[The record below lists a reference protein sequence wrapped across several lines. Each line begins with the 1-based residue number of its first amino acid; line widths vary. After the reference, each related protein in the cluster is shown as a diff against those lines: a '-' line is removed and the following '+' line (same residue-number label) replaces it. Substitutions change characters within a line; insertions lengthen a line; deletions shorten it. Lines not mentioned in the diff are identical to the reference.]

1 MEFQPFTVAEQRP
14 IRPGMTISRPLH
26 LGQSTGAAWFSLG
39 AGTSISPERY
49 DRPALYLGAA
59 GEGALLLGKE
69 HRRVPLSP
77 DVLIAVPPQTL
88 CGAETGAGLIYTEI
102 VPEKEITMNN
112 IVTPGQPLDLKD
124 LISYE
129 EGSIAN
135 LDLVSTNDTKFVLM
149 AFDAGTGLTP
159 HRAPGNA
166 ILTALDGK
174 ATIGYEGHDYE
185 LTAGQSFR
193 FEKNGL
199 HSVTAN
205 EKFKMSLLLVLE

>member
-1 MEFQPFTVAEQRP
+1 MVFQPFTIAEKRP

-26 LGQSTGAAWFSLG
+26 LGQSIGAAWSSLG

-49 DRPALYLGAA
+49 DRPALYVGAA
-59 GEGALLLGKE
+59 GEGALLLGEE

-77 DVLIAVPPQTL
+77 D
-88 CGAETGAGLIYTEI
+88 
-102 VPEKEITMNN
+102 
-112 IVTPGQPLDLKD
+112 
-124 LISYE
+124 
-129 EGSIAN
+129 
-135 LDLVSTNDTKFVLM
+135 VLM

-205 EKFKMSLLLVLE
+205 AKFKMSLLLVLE

>member
-1 MEFQPFTVAEQRP
+1 METEPFFIAQQRP
-14 IRPGMTISRPLH
+14 IRPGMTVSRPLR
-26 LGQSTGAAWFSLG
+26 LGQSTGVAWFSLG
-39 AGTSISPERY
+39 GGTSISPERY
-49 DRPALYLGAA
+49 DRPALYLGAE
-59 GEGALLLGKE
+59 GEGCLLLGE
-69 HRRVPLSP
+69 DHRRVPLGP
-77 DVLIAVPPQTL
+77 GQLVFVPPCTL
-88 CGAETGAGLIYTEI
+88 CGAESGSGIVYTEI
-102 VPEKEITMNN
+102 VPEKEITMNS
-112 IVTPGQPLDLKD
+112 IVTPGTPLALKD

-135 LDLVSTNDTKFVLM
+135 LDLVSAPNMKFVLM

-174 ATIGYEGHDYE
+174 ATIGYEDKDYE